1 MVMRISLVMETTKL
15 YDEIM
20 FTSLGSTQASI
31 TNYTI
36 FKILGKTPNGFLS
49 GGGVINVAS
58 KDYPIC
64 YASYLSYGGDI
75 SITVYYLKD
84 NIEYIRFDESSIL
97 TITGN
102 IIKYS

>member
-1 MVMRISLVMETTKL
+1 METTNV

-20 FTSLGSTQASI
+20 FTSLATTESII

-36 FKILGKTPNGFLS
+36 FKILGKTPNGFLN

-75 SITVYYLKD
+75 SISVYYFNDILK
-84 NIEYIRFDESSIL
+84 NARFDESSISF
-97 TITGN
+97 ITGN